1 MNDIVLEGIISFN
14 HYVLEESNDF
24 VKNIHI
30 KCIVI

>member
-24 VKNIHI
+24 VKNLII
-30 KCIVI
+30 L